1 MGRGDRGIT
10 GHGPGQRVNMIS
22 ANQTL
27 LANLARPTGWANWLV
42 RVKSLSCEMTGKSRL
57 AKPDSAG
64 LEPGARCSR
73 MNANRTARITTAK
86 PPQTS
91 QRTVREYDS
100 ILTKKVHSAQS
111 APESSIRASDAQAL
125 SSVTVAVVAVG
136 FSEAGFFFSTSA
148 LYHSFHAASS
158 TTFTAPFMRAWPSPQ
173 SWAQVIW

>member
-1 MGRGDRGIT
+1 MRLVIT
-10 GHGPGQRVNMIS
+10 GHGPGQRVKMMS

-27 LANLARPTGWANWLV
+27 LANLAKPTGWANWLV

-57 AKPDSAG
+57 VKPDSAG

-100 ILTKKVHSAQS
+100 ILTKKGHS
-111 APESSIRASDAQAL
+111 
-125 SSVTVAVVAVG
+125 V
-136 FSEAGFFFSTSA
+136 
-148 LYHSFHAASS
+148 
-158 TTFTAPFMRAWPSPQ
+158 
-173 SWAQVIW
+173 